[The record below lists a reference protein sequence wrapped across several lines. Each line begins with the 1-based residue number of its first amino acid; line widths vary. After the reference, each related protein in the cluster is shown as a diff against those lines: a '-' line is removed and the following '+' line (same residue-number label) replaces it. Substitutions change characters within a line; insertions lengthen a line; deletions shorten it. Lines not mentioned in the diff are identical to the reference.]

1 MRVLKHI
8 VFVFLLSTV
17 VLNAQNSQVL
27 KQIESAK
34 SSINKIPKRD
44 SVAIA
49 EINYKI
55 GELYRKSLFSDSAL
69 VYFQKAEKVFKAYN
83 LTYNVAITLYG
94 IAVCQTYHKDYT
106 GSEATSI
113 EVLTLLNTLNETN
126 NVKQYK
132 SYAYNNL
139 GVVFDELDQYDQ
151 AIKYYEISLNLKKQ
165 LKGDYERSIG
175 LTLNNLLKV
184 YRRSG
189 KFNLAIK
196 KYFEI
201 YNNKSLISKYPDV
214 YGLALGNYAKTL
226 HLSKNHKELP
236 GLYLKALKI
245 FDSINNPYNSIIIHQ
260 HLAEFYNDI
269 NKKDS
274 ARLHAYKAKNLSEL
288 YNNDDLLKSLFI
300 IASIE
305 EGEIANKYLN
315 EYIELSDSLHKIE
328 RFNRDKLARI
338 RFETDEIEKEN
349 LKKEKE
355 VRLLFIISIIVIIIS
370 ILLYLFLTMREKNK
384 ILQFKQSQQES
395 NEEIYNLMLSQNESI
410 EEARAQEK
418 TRISQELH
426 DGVLGRLFGTRLS
439 LDSLNMNTTTE
450 AIKAREQYINEL
462 KDIEHDIRKVSHE
475 LNTDFISGSGFID
488 IIKTLVET
496 QSLSYNLQYI
506 FTPDDSINWDQ
517 ISNKTKIHIYRII
530 QEALH
535 NIHKHANATIV
546 KISFKLKKD
555 VICISIKDNGFGFDV
570 SKAKSGIGLKN
581 INSRVK
587 EIRGKIN
594 IKSQKE
600 DGTTLVLEVPIT

>member
-1 MRVLKHI
+1 MGVLRHI
-8 VFVFLLSTV
+8 VFVFLLSAPL
-17 VLNAQNSQVL
+17 LNAQNTKVL
-27 KQIESAK
+27 QQIESVK
-34 SSINKIPKRD
+34 SSIYKIPSRD

-49 EINYKI
+49 ETHYKI

-69 VYFQKAEKVFKAYN
+69 VYFQKAEKVFRAYN
-83 LTYNVAITLYG
+83 LTYNVAITMYG

-106 GSEATSI
+106 GSESTSI

-132 SYAYNNL
+132 AYTYNNL
-139 GVVFDELDQYDQ
+139 GVVFDELDQFDQ
-151 AIKYYEISLNLKKQ
+151 AIKYYQTSLNLKKE
-165 LKGDYERSIG
+165 LNGDYQRSIG
-175 LTLNNLLKV
+175 LTLNNMLKV
-184 YRRSG
+184 YRRAG
-189 KFNLAIK
+189 KFNMAIK
-196 KYFEI
+196 TYNEI
-201 YNNKSLISKYPDV
+201 YNDKNLIRKYPDV

-226 HLSKNHKELP
+226 HLSKKYEELP
-236 GLYLKALKI
+236 GLYLKALRI
-245 FDSINNPYNSIIIHQ
+245 FDSINSPYNSIIIQQ

-274 ARLHAYKAKNLSEL
+274 ARYYAYQAKDLSEL

-300 IASIE
+300 IANIE
-305 EGEIANKYLN
+305 EGETANKYLN
-315 EYIELSDSLHKIE
+315 AYIKLSDSLHKIE

-349 LKKEKE
+349 AQKEKE
-355 VRLLFIISIIVIIIS
+355 VKLLFIISIIVITIS

-439 LDSLNMNTTTE
+439 LDSLNMNTSTE
-450 AIKAREQYINEL
+450 AVKAREQYINEL

-475 LNTDFISGSGFID
+475 LNTDFVSGSGFID

-496 QSLSYNLQYI
+496 QTLSYNLQYM
-506 FTPDDSINWDQ
+506 FNPDDSINWDI

-535 NIHKHANATIV
+535 NIHKHANASFV

-555 VICISIKDNGFGFDV
+555 VICIAITDNGFGFDV
-570 SKAKSGIGLKN
+570 SKTKSGIGLKN

-587 EIRGKIN
+587 EINGQLKIT
-594 IKSQKE
+594 SQKKE
-600 DGTTLVLEVPIT
+600 GTTLLLEAPMT